1 MRSSRVSDSAG
12 PRRAVFHPASQDE
25 YDEILAYLGAEA
37 PAVVEAFRE
46 EMIRTVAFIEEHPEA
61 ASVER
66 GGVRCKLLRRFPY
79 ELYYVVERHLLRV
92 LAVAHQK
99 RRPGYWMD
107 RLKS

>member
-1 MRSSRVSDSAG
+1 MNAG
-12 PRRAVFHPASQDE
+12 AAPRRAVFHPASQDE
-25 YDEILAYLGAEA
+25 FDEILAYLGAEA

-61 ASVER
+61 AAVER
-66 GGVRCKLLRRFPY
+66 GDVRRKLLMRFPY
-79 ELYYVVERHLLRV
+79 ELYYVAEPDRLRV
-92 LAVAHQK
+92 LAVAHQR

>member
-1 MRSSRVSDSAG
+1 MGASAASRK
-12 PRRAVFHPASQDE
+12 AVFHPASQDE
-25 YDEILAYLGAEA
+25 YDEILAHLGAEA

-46 EMIRTVAFIEEHPEA
+46 ELIRTVAFIEEHPEA
-61 ASVER
+61 ATVER
-66 GGVRCKLLRRFPY
+66 GRVRRKLLMRFPH
-79 ELYYVVERHLLRV
+79 ELYYVVEPDRLRV